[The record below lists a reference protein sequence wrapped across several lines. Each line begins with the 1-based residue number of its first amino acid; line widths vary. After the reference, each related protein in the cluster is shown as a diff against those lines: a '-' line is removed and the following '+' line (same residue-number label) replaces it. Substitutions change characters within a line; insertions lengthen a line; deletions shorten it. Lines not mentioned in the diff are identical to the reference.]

1 MGLRASATAARKCF
15 RAISRLPLRCVRCP
29 EQNRQLSP
37 RLYACSIGSAAG
49 TAAQGW
55 CTLNRRR
62 NFQKAVLLGLVL
74 SLAAVLVAQSV
85 PDKTLLVNGKPTG
98 AVVHEIDGRSYVDVE
113 SLALITNG
121 TLTFE
126 ADRVVLTIPDA
137 RSARAPGEATAPG
150 LSGAFANAA
159 IAAVAGIQ
167 QWEGALRTMVTYGL
181 AFSGAWAQSYQD
193 QVAASITQAS
203 MAAST
208 DFDRNALEMLNN
220 EYGNLTN
227 WASKLNAERQALDGS
242 RTVDPNAL
250 KNDAAMTK
258 ITDCSSRLGAML
270 VSGDVVDEPSC
281 H

>member
-1 MGLRASATAARKCF
+1 MNKRGNL
-15 RAISRLPLRCVRCP
+15 
-29 EQNRQLSP
+29 
-37 RLYACSIGSAAG
+37 
-49 TAAQGW
+49 
-55 CTLNRRR
+55 
-62 NFQKAVLLGLVL
+62 QKAGLPGLVL
-74 SLAAVLVAQSV
+74 SLAAVLLAQSV
-85 PDKTLLVNGKPTG
+85 PDKTLVVNGKPTG
-98 AVVHEIDGRSYVDVE
+98 AVVHEIDGRSYVAVE

-121 TLTFE
+121 TLSIE
-126 ADRVVLTIPDA
+126 ADRVVLTIPEA
-137 RSARAPGEATAPG
+137 GPAGTPGGAAAPG
-150 LSGAFANAA
+150 LSGGFANAA

-167 QWEGALRTMVTYGL
+167 EWEGALRTMVTYGL

-208 DFDRNALEMLNN
+208 DFDRSALEMLND
-220 EYGNLTN
+220 EYANLTN

-258 ITDCSSRLGAML
+258 ITDCSNRLGAML